1 MYTFIMGD
9 ALIVGRGGGGS
20 ASSKYELKTEIY
32 EADKLWVVPKAKNQ
46 KFSVRIFGGGGGSND
61 SLAGGG
67 GGFMNNGDLTLSQG
81 STVQITI
88 GLGGNN
94 GQSSKIGGVTSFGT
108 YLSANGGDY
117 GNNSRGGNGG
127 SGGGGT
133 IVSSINRGYKS
144 SMLKLITG
152 GIGYQFGGGGCGGNG
167 GYWGGGGS
175 AVPRANIE
183 NVYHSPGG
191 SSINYQYN
199 SSNGQWYD
207 GGGGGL
213 GASAAT
219 VLNTSDGSQCYI
231 LSNGGNGTNTIS
243 IIDDIALSGNGTG
256 GTTIFDY
263 SPYDA
268 RYYNAQAGGGG
279 GGYGGNGGNNCG
291 GGGGYGADGGKGVP
305 KVNGSDYGGYG
316 GVRIAGGGGGG
327 YGKGGYGGNA
337 IVLKDGTT
345 SIAGGGGGYGPGG
358 DGECNGVRGGGAGA
372 NGSSGGNG
380 ICIIQYY
387 A

>member
-1 MYTFIMGD
+1 MGN

-32 EADKLWVVPKAKNQ
+32 EADKLWVVPKAKDQ
-46 KFSVRIFGGGGGSND
+46 KFSIRIFGGGGCGD
-61 SLAGGG
+61 STAGGG

-94 GQSSKIGGVTSFGT
+94 GQTSNSGGTTSFGT
-108 YLSANGGDY
+108 YLSANGG
-117 GNNSRGGNGG
+117 GAAISGIGGSGG

-133 IVSSINRGYKS
+133 IVSSINRSDKS
-144 SMLKLITG
+144 SNLKLVTG
-152 GIGYQFGGGGCGGNG
+152 GIGYQFGGGGCGGSG
-167 GYWGGGGS
+167 GYWGGGGGS
-175 AVPRANIE
+175 AVPRANTV

-199 SSNGQWYD
+199 SSNGRWYD

-219 VLNTSDGSQCYI
+219 VLNTSDGSKCYI

-243 IIDDIALSGNGTG
+243 IINDITLSGNGIG
-256 GTTIFDY
+256 GTSILDY

-268 RYYNAQAGGGG
+268 RYYTAHAGGGG
-279 GGYGGNGGNNCG
+279 GGYGGNGGNNGG
-291 GGGGYGADGGKGVP
+291 GGGGYGANGGHGVP
-305 KVNGSDYGGYG
+305 KVNGSDYGGSG

-337 IVLKDGTT
+337 IVLDNDMT

-358 DGECNGVRGGGAGA
+358 DGENNGVRGGGAGA
-372 NGSSGGNG
+372 DGSSGGNG